1 MSIRAPSLASQA
13 RPTHTPK
20 PRGQQS
26 YGSGFWHTQAALNL
40 KYQAWVVGVLQAPR
54 TVVAAARD
62 WTKVVDVVEFPGA
75 VERSF
80 SVSDDPILGI
90 GIQMKGATERSVDD
104 LIKIGVDIQR
114 PRVDRGARKAG
125 RIRGGADVQGPAAVK
140 WGIGRRADIDA

>member
-54 TVVAAARD
+54 TVVAAAGD
-62 WTKVVDVVEFPGA
+62 GTKVVDVVEFPGA
-75 VERSF
+75 VERRF
-80 SVSDDPILGI
+80 SVGDDPILGI

-104 LIKIGVDIQR
+104 LIKIGVDVQR
-114 PRVDRGARKAG
+114 PRAD
-125 RIRGGADVQGPAAVK
+125 GGAGKAAGVRGDTDAQGSEASE
-140 WGIGRRADIDA
+140 WRIGR